1 MSLTNFSQISPI
13 KYNYNC
19 DICNVYTNNK
29 KDYNK
34 HILTAKHKKRM
45 ISNTF
50 VTDNFPIPPIQ
61 ICDKCN
67 KSYKSRVGLW
77 RHKKKCSPPTP
88 LSIPAEPE
96 LSNSFIPTHPDG
108 PIDMHMIVELLKQNQ
123 EFKELI
129 IEQNKYMIELA
140 SKAGNTNTNNNNI
153 KNQHNNFNLNVFLNE
168 TCKDAIC
175 INDFIK
181 DLPVSFQQLENIEQN
196 GYVAGITNVILTQL
210 KTMDISQRPLH
221 CTDAK
226 RDTMYIKQL
235 DEWIKDDT
243 NNTMMTHIFR
253 RIANN
258 NLRTIQEWSQMHPSS
273 LESGTK
279 ENDFCTNAMM
289 NSLGAFGDAQLKLD
303 SMVLKCIAKSVLVD
317 RTL

>member
-1 MSLTNFSQISPI
+1 MNLEQKKLEKTRNFF
-13 KYNYNC
+13 C
-19 DICNVYTNNK
+19 E
-29 KDYNK
+29 
-34 HILTAKHKKRM
+34 
-45 ISNTF
+45 
-50 VTDNFPIPPIQ
+50 
-61 ICDKCN
+61 KCN
-67 KSYKSRVGLW
+67 FTTGNKNDYRRHITTRKHLLCGNLNDLEQKNSTKLKNFICTGCNKNYLSRNGLW
-77 RHKKKCSPPTP
+77 YHKQKCSPSTP
-88 LSIPAEPE
+88 LSIPVEPE
-96 LSNSFIPTHPDG
+96 LTNSFIPTHPDG

-140 SKAGNTNTNNNNI
+140 SKTGNTNNI

-168 TCKDAIC
+168 TCKDAVC
-175 INDFIK
+175 INDFIQN
-181 DLPVSFQQLENIEQN
+181 LPVSFQQLENIEQN

-279 ENDFCTNAMM
+279 ENDFCTNAML
-289 NSLGAFGDAQLKLD
+289 NSLGAYGDAQLKLD
-303 SMVLKCIAKSVLVD
+303 NMVLKCIAKSVLID

>member
-1 MSLTNFSQISPI
+1 
-13 KYNYNC
+13 
-19 DICNVYTNNK
+19 
-29 KDYNK
+29 
-34 HILTAKHKKRM
+34 
-45 ISNTF
+45 
-50 VTDNFPIPPIQ
+50 
-61 ICDKCN
+61 
-67 KSYKSRVGLW
+67 
-77 RHKKKCSPPTP
+77 
-88 LSIPAEPE
+88 
-96 LSNSFIPTHPDG
+96 
-108 PIDMHMIVELLKQNQ
+108 MHMIVELLKQNQ

-140 SKAGNTNTNNNNI
+140 SKAGNTNTNI

-168 TCKDAIC
+168 TCKDAVC
-175 INDFIK
+175 INDFIQN
-181 DLPVSFQQLENIEQN
+181 LPVSFQQLENIEQN

-279 ENDFCTNAMM
+279 ENDF
-289 NSLGAFGDAQLKLD
+289 
-303 SMVLKCIAKSVLVD
+303 
-317 RTL
+317 

>member
-1 MSLTNFSQISPI
+1 MNTNYFTP
-13 KYNYNC
+13 KNA
-19 DICNVYTNNK
+19 VYSNECQYCHFK
-29 KDYNK
+29 CSKQSDYTR
-34 HILTAKHKKRM
+34 HIVTAKHLRRT
-45 ISNTF
+45 NTNYF
-50 VTDNFPIPPIQ
+50 TPKNAITNLFECYCGKQ
-61 ICDKCN
+61 
-67 KSYKSRVGLW
+67 YKHQSSLW
-77 RHKKKCSPPTP
+77 NHKKKCSPPTP
-88 LSIPAEPE
+88 SSIPADPD
-96 LSNSFIPTHPDG
+96 LSNSFIPTTAE

-140 SKAGNTNTNNNNI
+140 SKQGNTNNNI
-153 KNQHNNFNLNVFLNE
+153 KNQHNNFNLQFFLNE

-175 INDFIK
+175 INDFIQN
-181 DLPVSFQQLENIEQN
+181 LPVSFQQLENIEQN

-303 SMVLKCIAKSVLVD
+303 NMVLKCIAKSVLVD